1 MTIGEALKE
10 EREKLGLSRYKF
22 SKDVIDRRFYGKVE
36 NDESQI
42 GSGALIKLLF
52 KHHINIEEFW
62 KKLRTDYADK
72 EDLKLEI
79 LNKKIELAVR
89 AKDLDK
95 VKEISNQFYQLDH
108 NGIDYLR
115 SLVFISYFLG
125 KKADRNLL
133 NKIEHELDKHDD
145 LFRDVQAIR
154 LFSNSLPILNSE
166 QIDYFMKLIIK
177 KVKVRELTKID
188 KTRIAQLCNNYLK
201 TCLEREFKFS
211 NVEMV
216 YEYLISL
223 TEPEFL
229 TYRILGMRDY
239 YLLTGKDKEARKLT
253 NVLSDFGYNF

>member
-10 EREKLGLSRYKF
+10 EREKLGLSRYEF

-36 NDESQI
+36 NGESQI

-95 VKEISNQFYQLDH
+95 VKEISSQFYQLDH

-145 LFRDVQAIR
+145 LSRDVQAIR

-166 QIDYFMKLIIK
+166 QINYFMKIIIEK
-177 KVKVRELTKID
+177 IKTRQLSRID
-188 KTRIAQLCNNYLK
+188 KIRIAQLCNNYLK
-201 TCLEREFKFS
+201 TCLDRDIRPS
-211 NVEMV
+211 NIEAV
-216 YEYLISL
+216 YEYLESL
-223 TEPEFL
+223 IEPEFL
-229 TYRILGMRDY
+229 AYRILGMRDY
-239 YLLTGKDKEARKLT
+239 YLLTKRDKKAEELTKL
-253 NVLSDFGYNF
+253 LKDFGYNF